1 MKFLRLLSKSAFQ
14 EMNYSCNDSNKGHTD
29 CMVDLKGDNE
39 MVVNNL
45 KKIKLDVT
53 EMTQNG
59 NKKLKI
65 EVSTA
70 QQNSLPIV
78 DWAPQTRVDSQLTF
92 ELGPVCFEY

>member
-53 EMTQNG
+53 EVCAQ
-59 NKKLKI
+59 L
-65 EVSTA
+65 VSGY
-70 QQNSLPIV
+70 V
-78 DWAPQTRVDSQLTF
+78 
-92 ELGPVCFEY
+92 EYVIRFL

>member
-1 MKFLRLLSKSAFQ
+1 
-14 EMNYSCNDSNKGHTD
+14 
-29 CMVDLKGDNE
+29 
-39 MVVNNL
+39 
-45 KKIKLDVT
+45 
-53 EMTQNG
+53 MTQNG